1 MSIRY
6 SLIVLGLSFTCLLGA
21 CSNKHDQEVPK
32 KNILMAS
39 RTKKIPFDQK
49 NSLSD
54 RLEKNRQQ
62 RPTKSHNDT
71 IQDIIPKNESNLK
84 DIIKPTIDSCI
95 RHYNKYQAAKTF
107 TSYQYDIN
115 QDSFCGLK
123 VAYVELS
130 KETWSETIH
139 SFNLDFFDEHLLGF
153 NKFWLINDS
162 LLGIETY
169 LLEASTTEKGMQVQ
183 AILQDRFYYQNEQLI
198 QTENNPR
205 QQILALQRLNQWKIL
220 QYELYEKD

>member
-1 MSIRY
+1 
-6 SLIVLGLSFTCLLGA
+6 LGA
-21 CSNKHDQEVPK
+21 CSNKHDQEVPE
-32 KNILMAS
+32 KNIIMAS
-39 RTKKIPFDQK
+39 RLKKIPSDQK
-49 NSLSD
+49 YSLSD

-62 RPTKSHNDT
+62 HTTDSQNDT
-71 IQDIIPKNESNLK
+71 VQDIIPKNESNLK
-84 DIIKPTIDSCI
+84 DIIKPMIDSCI

-115 QDSFCGLK
+115 QDSFYGLK

-139 SFNLDFFDEHLLGF
+139 SFSLDYFDENLLGF

-169 LLEASTTEKGMQVQ
+169 LLEASTTENGMQVQ
-183 AILQDRFYYQNEQLI
+183 AILKDRFYYQNEQLI
-198 QTENNPR
+198 QTKNNPR
-205 QQILALQRLNQWKIL
+205 QKTIALQRLNQWKTV
-220 QYELYEKD
+220 QYKLYEKD